1 MSRPRNLNE
10 PSNHPAH
17 VSVFSRKYLVLF
29 RVRHGFSPWAMISPG
44 ENSLTPLLCY
54 EDFGEGY
61 FRWDLALDSC
71 LSVLS
76 DSSGLFVSAFRL
88 TLRLFESGDS
98 TATAM
103 RLVETTRWGRKVV
116 P

>member
-1 MSRPRNLNE
+1 MPCPRNLDE

-29 RVRHGFSPWAMISPG
+29 RVRHGVSPWTMISPG

-54 EDFGEGY
+54 EDFGGGY

-76 DSSGLFVSAFRL
+76 DSSGLFFSASRL
-88 TLRLFESGDS
+88 ALRLSESS
-98 TATAM
+98 RIL
-103 RLVETTRWGRKVV
+103 RL
-116 P
+116 PLC